1 MLEVSIVLCLAAAL
15 FLLLRHYPD
24 AKSFKFPISREAFS
38 QFFGRFST
46 KKGDSIHEEIALEI
60 SKDQANIVSPVE
72 IQNVVESYN
81 ENPETAEL
89 LCQAE
94 KCYIETDL
102 RGAEDKA
109 IEAINKNKR
118 CAKAYIIVGNV
129 AFTRGQFDEAKEA
142 YKTALKCDD
151 TLAEAYFGLGEVE
164 LRLENY
170 TEATD
175 LLMKSVVL
183 EKGHADWY
191 AELGK
196 AYLEIR
202 QYAKAAKALRHAAS
216 LDIDNK
222 EYRDLALKA
231 EEKQKSHS
239 LYSRFRSK

>member
-1 MLEVSIVLCLAAAL
+1 MLEILIVLCLAGAL
-15 FLLLRHYPD
+15 YLLLRHYPD

-38 QFFGRFST
+38 QFFGRFGMKDKT
-46 KKGDSIHEEIALEI
+46 IHEEIAMEI
-60 SKDQANIVSPVE
+60 DRGQNDIVSPLE

-81 ENPETAEL
+81 ENPEIAEL
-89 LCQAE
+89 LCQAD
-94 KCYIETDL
+94 KCYIDSDL

-109 IEAINKNKR
+109 VEAIGKNKR
-118 CAKAYIIVGNV
+118 CAKAYVVIGNV
-129 AFTRGQFDEAKEA
+129 AYARGQFDEAKEA
-142 YKTALKCDD
+142 YKTAIKCDAEI
-151 TLAEAYFGLGEVE
+151 AEAFFGLGEVE
-164 LRLENY
+164 YRLENF

-239 LYSRFRSK
+239 FYTRPRSR